1 MDSKNE
7 IYLAQT
13 YSCSAKTTKII
24 LSPLLSSYV
33 SLLIGKFIGR
43 IQINRC
49 DVNHDVQFYVVYH
62 SLADLVSCNQYIF
75 AQDYYSNCER
85 KKIEGGCFYPL
96 NESID
101 STSVVQLSNSTPKRP
116 MIHITIFDILK
127 EDRNMSY
134 INEYIYRESSRFKA
148 IMDSSIWNYYLPI
161 TEPAISIERFENIVK
176 KIDDNV
182 NKRLY
187 RYCVTNEYVELNAR
201 LVRNSYLSRELRAH
215 GSFVSPFVFHSESE
229 MEKELYRCLD
239 SEKHTRAKNFCC
251 SAKWRMLLLD
261 DYANKPLKEIETED
275 VSQRS
280 SRSKTDG
287 DEYEYMAVKVT
298 GKLKVIIDDLQSK
311 GCTDIVWCCPS
322 EAEINER
329 YENRNNNQWELKP
342 WSWYDING
350 DRVEKYTDPD
360 IAIVCATN
368 VKHAFQLLILQ
379 RYDIVLLDYLLG
391 DRKDKKG
398 REYSYYLLKLIYDKC
413 NLADVGDQSSFAS
426 LDIEDDGNV
435 NKTDLL
441 GPDGCLYFMHI
452 SAFVSAIQERLR
464 EQHLLRN
471 EPFWH
476 IAHGAC
482 PTNTPELFLY
492 YLYRIMKKRYESIMI
507 QDGQEVG
514 SLIHFLDGIYKE
526 NPRMQS
532 VNKFNTLLNLRAQ
545 YNRIKNDV
553 YKEEHELLKMKSG
566 DSFINGCS
574 PLDCRSSRLISSTFP
589 DILFYGNSFWE
600 HLQHLIYLTAY
611 GTIRQWTEMWEEY
624 SFIKPRLVLNEKKGK
639 KVCRAIE
646 NYIIALK
653 NNS

>member
-1 MDSKNE
+1 MDSKIE

-13 YSCSAKTTKII
+13 YSYSVETTKII
-24 LSPLLSSYV
+24 LSPSSSSYV

-49 DVNHDVQFYVVYH
+49 DVGHDVQFYVVYH

-75 AQDYYSNCER
+75 AQDYYSSCER
-85 KKIEGGCFYPL
+85 KKNEGGCFYPL
-96 NESID
+96 SEAID
-101 STSVVQLSNSTPKRP
+101 STNVVNLSNSPSKLP

-127 EDRNMSY
+127 EDMNMSY
-134 INEYIYRESSRFKA
+134 INEYIHRESNRFKA

-161 TEPAISIERFENIVK
+161 TEPAISIERFKNIVK
-176 KIDDNV
+176 KIGDNV
-182 NKRLY
+182 HKRLY

-215 GSFVSPFVFHSESE
+215 GFSVSPFVFHSEYE

-239 SEKHTRAKNFCC
+239 SEKKRQAQNFCC
-251 SAKWRMLLLD
+251 STKWRMLLLD
-261 DYANKPLKEIETED
+261 DYANKPLKEADDI
-275 VSQRS
+275 SQS
-280 SRSKTDG
+280 SSCCLKING
-287 DEYEYMAVKVT
+287 DENGGMAVKIT

-322 EAEINER
+322 EAEIYER

-342 WSWYDING
+342 WNWYDIKG

-360 IAIVCATN
+360 IAIVCAIN

-413 NLADVGDQSSFAS
+413 NPDDVGDQLSFTS
-426 LDIEDDGNV
+426 LDIEDDENV
-435 NKTDLL
+435 DKTDLL
-441 GPDGCLYFMHI
+441 GPDGCLYLMHI

-471 EPFWH
+471 ESFWH
-476 IAHGAC
+476 IAYGAC

-492 YLYRIMKKRYESIMI
+492 YLYRIMKKRYESIMV
-507 QDGQEVG
+507 QDGREVG
-514 SLIHFLDGIYKE
+514 PLILFLDGIYKE

-553 YKEEHELLKMKSG
+553 YKEEHELLKMKPN
-566 DSFINGCS
+566 DPFINGCS

-624 SFIKPRLVLNEKKGK
+624 SFIKPKLALNGKKGK
-639 KVCRAIE
+639 DVCKAIE
-646 NYIIALK
+646 DYIIALK
-653 NNS
+653 SNS

>member
-1 MDSKNE
+1 MTADMEYAKVLLKKELSRDMDGKQIVTFRFLCEDMKLLKYLKEKILCNSMIIAQGLNEYVVFSDYVEFYSLEHDIDSLNKCKTLKQSNWIQKKMPRKPILHWSMYDLFSLSETSLKE
-7 IYLAQT
+7 IY
-13 YSCSAKTTKII
+13 
-24 LSPLLSSYV
+24 
-33 SLLIGKFIGR
+33 
-43 IQINRC
+43 
-49 DVNHDVQFYVVYH
+49 
-62 SLADLVSCNQYIF
+62 YIP
-75 AQDYYSNCER
+75 R
-85 KKIEGGCFYPL
+85 
-96 NESID
+96 
-101 STSVVQLSNSTPKRP
+101 
-116 MIHITIFDILK
+116 
-127 EDRNMSY
+127 Y
-134 INEYIYRESSRFKA
+134 IKYL
-148 IMDSSIWNYYLPI
+148 DSSIWHYFFPLFVC
-161 TEPAISIERFENIVK
+161 ERNGTGQEAWRYNSDIKLLEYILNRIWENACNGIY
-176 KIDDNV
+176 NFA
-182 NKRLY
+182 NTHE
-187 RYCVTNEYVELNAR
+187 YCELNTR
-201 LVRNSYLSRELRAH
+201 LVNNAYLDEKAH
-215 GSFVSPFVFHSESE
+215 AQAVSPFVFHSEYE
-229 MEKELYRCLD
+229 MEKELCKCLHP
-239 SEKHTRAKNFCC
+239 EEIGQAKNFCC

-261 DYANKPLKEIETED
+261 DYANKPLKEADDI
-275 VSQRS
+275 SQNS
-280 SRSKTDG
+280 SCCLKVNG
-287 DEYEYMAVKVT
+287 GMAVKIT
-298 GKLKVIIDDLQSK
+298 GKLKVIIDDLRSK

-342 WSWYDING
+342 WSWYDVNG
-350 DRVEKYTDPD
+350 DKMKEYKDPD
-360 IAIVCATN
+360 IAIVCAIN

-413 NLADVGDQSSFAS
+413 NSDGVGNQSLFTS
-426 LDIEDDGNV
+426 LGIENDENV
-435 NKTDLL
+435 DKTDLL
-441 GPDGCLYFMHI
+441 GPDGCLYLMHI

-471 EPFWH
+471 ESFWH

-514 SLIHFLDGIYKE
+514 TLIHFLDGIYKE

-553 YKEEHELLKMKSG
+553 YKEERDLLNMKKK
-566 DSFINGCS
+566 DPFIKGCS
-574 PLDCRSSRLISSTFP
+574 PLDCRSSRLISSIFP

-624 SFIKPRLVLNEKKGK
+624 IFIKPKLELNGDKGTT
-639 KVCRAIE
+639 VCKAIE
-646 NYIIALK
+646 DYIIALK
-653 NNS
+653 SNS